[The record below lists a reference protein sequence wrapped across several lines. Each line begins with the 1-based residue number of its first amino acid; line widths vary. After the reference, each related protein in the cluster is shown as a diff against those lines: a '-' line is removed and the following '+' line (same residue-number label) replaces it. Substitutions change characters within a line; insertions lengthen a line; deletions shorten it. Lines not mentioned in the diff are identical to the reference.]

1 MKQNKKRFLALILAL
16 TVATICVSFPAHA
29 GEAEAAEVSDTQ
41 LLNADITTPV
51 ILCGSSRKRQ
61 ECQRCSSGGRLM
73 KNKSETAW

>member
-41 LLNADITTPV
+41 LLNADITT
-51 ILCGSSRKRQ
+51 LTTTTGSTFSVQ
-61 ECQRCSSGGRLM
+61 EGIF
-73 KNKSETAW
+73 NI